1 MNKKP
6 FGLILIQLTVII
18 SGLVTACGK
27 ANTPTPVA
35 ATPTATSTAILKKI
49 TPEEARELLSG
60 KTPPPLIDVREPYE
74 FDAGHI
80 PGAVNVPSAKVVEG
94 IEALRI
100 AKDAPLILYCR
111 SGSRSA
117 NAAKKLSAAGFT
129 HVLDLGGII
138 DWTYEVE

>member
-27 ANTPTPVA
+27 ANAP
-35 ATPTATSTAILKKI
+35 TPTAAGTAILKKI
-49 TPEEARELLSG
+49 TPDEAKALLSG

-94 IEALRI
+94 IEALGI

-138 DWTYEVE
+138 DWPYEVE